1 MMSNIIGLV
10 FVVIA
15 GLFCFM
21 GAGLFCFMGFMF
33 FVLLISLES
42 IFSSIRKMI
51 IKDKPTR
58 RKRGWRKI

>member
-1 MMSNIIGLV
+1 MMSNIIALI
-10 FVVIA
+10 FVVV
-15 GLFCFM
+15 
-21 GAGLFCFMGFMF
+21 AGLFCFMGFMF

-58 RKRGWRKI
+58 RKRGYRK

>member
-1 MMSNIIGLV
+1 MMSNIIALT
-10 FVVIA
+10 FVVV
-15 GLFCFM
+15 
-21 GAGLFCFMGFMF
+21 AGLFCFMGFMF

>member
-21 GAGLFCFMGFMF
+21 GFVF
-33 FVLLISLES
+33 FVLVISLES
-42 IFSSIRKMI
+42 IYNSIRKI
-51 IKDKPTR
+51 FIKDKPVR
-58 RKRGWRKI
+58 RKRGWKKI

>member
-10 FVVIA
+10 FVTIA
-15 GLFCFM
+15 GLFCFI
-21 GAGLFCFMGFMF
+21 GFMF

-58 RKRGWRKI
+58 RKRGYRKQL

>member
-1 MMSNIIGLV
+1 MMSNIIALI

-21 GAGLFCFMGFMF
+21 GFIF
-33 FVLLISLES
+33 FVLVVSLES
-42 IFSSIRKMI
+42 IFSGIRKMI

>member
-21 GAGLFCFMGFMF
+21 GFIF
-33 FVLLISLES
+33 FVLVVSLES
-42 IFSSIRKMI
+42 IFSSIKKI
-51 IKDKPTR
+51 SIKDKPTR